1 MALCSHH
8 SKSSR
13 WRQPWC
19 ISHQILNRSSFLYW
33 TTISLWITRKLANL
47 SGFKER
53 SWRNGGCRNSLYE
66 MGWHDHPR
74 SRFHRQTNYEN
85 LPLPVLLGVVDMS
98 RDSSI
103 TPEKSKQHRPFG
115 KLSESEIKSAELL
128 ELFRRIQLSA
138 FPMELKDRKAG
149 RTIESISYSSL
160 TTLTPTLIR
169 FSIFKNG
176 LGNPRV
182 WRKEWHQ

>member
-103 TPEKSKQHRPFG
+103 TPEKVNSIVNSANCPNLKSRVPNWNCSGEFNCLHFQWSWKTGRP
-115 KLSESEIKSAELL
+115 EE
-128 ELFRRIQLSA
+128 QL
-138 FPMELKDRKAG
+138 
-149 RTIESISYSSL
+149 
-160 TTLTPTLIR
+160 
-169 FSIFKNG
+169 
-176 LGNPRV
+176 NPSV
-182 WRKEWHQ
+182 IPA